1 MFLSKKN
8 AGNLYTK
15 CFVFFPLNNSPD
27 VTCIYVIYRE
37 MIPVCYRLN
46 VMFFKFLLIHKT
58 LFFLCYTLPGK
69 TWPEK
74 SDDTKWPKLY
84 AILFLFWNLV
94 FMCKGSQPR
103 IYADLLRF

>member
-1 MFLSKKN
+1 
-8 AGNLYTK
+8 
-15 CFVFFPLNNSPD
+15 
-27 VTCIYVIYRE
+27 

-94 FMCKGSQPR
+94 FVCKGSQPR